1 MHARPVH
8 LTQTQYLRCRP
19 DAVGDGNHKNKD
31 LGTHHR
37 HGGVRCSSVV
47 DGLVIGGAEGERL
60 RRQFQQGL
68 QDDVE
73 EGRQAQ
79 GQEAELQ
86 EESGLSARHHR
97 ARHGFARVEWLR
109 RINRHHHDAPAPS
122 VPAHPDRHP
131 TRRHRIRLDHR
142 HRDQLP
148 GDCTGTYADGTAVT
162 LSANPAAGSPFA
174 GWSGAC
180 SGTGSCQLTMNAN
193 KTVSGSFT
201 AAGPGPGTHDTVIDE
216 LGPGQENQVYEDFHG
231 VWQSQS
237 GTFVCQVD
245 AQPQQSCNTPVGP
258 DFPTWH
264 TIKYNGLA
272 PGNHTFKVT
281 AIEGG
286 VRDPKPGHARAEHFW
301 DTELHPQH

>member
-1 MHARPVH
+1 MPGTGSPGSSGSGGSTGTTTTPPPPPSQRT
-8 LTQTQYLRCRP
+8 LTVTP
-19 DAVGDGNHKNKD
+19 PG
-31 LGTHHR
+31 GT
-37 HGGVRCSSVV
+37 G
-47 DGLVIGGAEGERL
+47 
-60 RRQFQQGL
+60 
-68 QDDVE
+68 
-73 EGRQAQ
+73 
-79 GQEAELQ
+79 
-86 EESGLSARHHR
+86 SGSIT
-97 ARHGFARVEWLR
+97 GTG
-109 RINRHHHDAPAPS
+109 INC
-122 VPAHPDRHP
+122 
-131 TRRHRIRLDHR
+131 
-142 HRDQLP
+142 P

-245 AQPQQSCNTPVGP
+245 AQPEQSCNTPVGP

-272 PGNHTFKVT
+272 PGDHTFKVT
-281 AIEGG
+281 AIEAG
-286 VRDPKPGHARAEHFW
+286 VRDPSPATRVLNIPVTPSYTLTTGVTGSGTITGASINCPGTCSHSYASGTQVTLSPSCRPRA
-301 DTELHPQH
+301 TPSPAGAGPAPAPPAPAP